1 MVLWWLAIILICA
14 FLEVITVNL
23 VTIWFIASGIVTL
36 IISIFVDSMLVQ
48 FGIFVFLGI
57 FLLVTTRKS
66 LQKMVNVRREHTNLD
81 RIYGMNGVVTEEISK
96 NKTGVVKV
104 DGKYWSAVSDED
116 IPVDSVVKVLE
127 INSVKLK
134 VKKVED

>member
-1 MVLWWLAIILICA
+1 MILEWLAVILVCA

-23 VTIWFIASGIVTL
+23 VTIWFIASGIVAL
-36 IISIFVDSMLVQ
+36 IASIFIDSLLVQ
-48 FGIFVFLGI
+48 VAIFVLLGI
-57 FLLVTTRKS
+57 FLLITTRKP

-81 RIYGMNGVVTEEISK
+81 RIYGMKGVVTEEISK
-96 NKTGVVKV
+96 NKSGVVKV
-104 DGKYWSAVSDED
+104 DGKHWTAVSDED

>member
-1 MVLWWLAIILICA
+1 MILEWLAVILICA

-23 VTIWFIASGIVTL
+23 VTIWFIASGIVAL
-36 IISIFVDSMLVQ
+36 IASIFIDSLLIQ
-48 FGIFVFLGI
+48 FAIFVLLGI
-57 FLLVTTRKS
+57 FLLVTTRKP
-66 LQKMVNVRREHTNLD
+66 LQRMVNVRREHTNLD

-96 NKTGVVKV
+96 NKTGAVKV
-104 DGKYWSAVSDED
+104 DGKLWSAVSDED
-116 IPVDSVVKVLE
+116 IPVGSVVKVLE

>member
-1 MVLWWLAIILICA
+1 M
-14 FLEVITVNL
+14 
-23 VTIWFIASGIVTL
+23 IASIFIDSLLVQVA
-36 IISIFVDSMLVQ
+36 IFVL
-48 FGIFVFLGI
+48 LGI
-57 FLLVTTRKS
+57 FLLITTRKP

-81 RIYGMNGVVTEEISK
+81 RIYGMKGVVTEEISK
-96 NKTGVVKV
+96 NKSGVVKV
-104 DGKYWSAVSDED
+104 DGKHWTAVSDED

>member
-1 MVLWWLAIILICA
+1 MVLGWLAVILICA

-36 IISIFVDSMLVQ
+36 IASIFIDSLLIQV
-48 FGIFVFLGI
+48 GIFVLLGV
-57 FLLVTTRKS
+57 FLLITTRKP
-66 LQKMVNVRREHTNLD
+66 LQRMVNVRREHTNLD
-81 RIYGMNGVVTEEISK
+81 RIYGMNGVVIEEISK
-96 NKTGVVKV
+96 NKSGVVKV
-104 DGKYWSAVSDED
+104 DGKLWTALSDED
-116 IPVDSVVKVLE
+116 IPVNSIVKVLE

>member
-23 VTIWFIASGIVTL
+23 VTIWFIASGIVAL

-104 DGKYWSAVSDED
+104 DGKHWSAVSDED